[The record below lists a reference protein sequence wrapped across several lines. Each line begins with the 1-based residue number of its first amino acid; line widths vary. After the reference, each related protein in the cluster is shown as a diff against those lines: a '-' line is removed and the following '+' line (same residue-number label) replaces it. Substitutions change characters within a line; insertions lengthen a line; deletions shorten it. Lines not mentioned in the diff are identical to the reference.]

1 VRKGPV
7 ELGFVCLQ
15 IPNSTGVTLMIID
28 RYDPMNLFELVPK
41 LELHFEPELAQ
52 LDRLLDDDVLFERVK
67 ADLCRRYPNSARLG
81 RHSTPVEVILRML
94 IVKRLYNFSYE
105 HTERFVSDSIVLR
118 QFCRLYLEAAPD
130 DTTLIRWANLIG
142 PKTLERLN
150 ERVVELA
157 RSLKVTRG
165 RKLRTD
171 GTVVETNI
179 HHPTDDTLLSDGVR
193 IISRLIGRAKE
204 LIPEGVRRVA
214 RGEPYRDR
222 TRSAKRLA
230 HKISKMARRRT
241 QQAKASYREAY
252 ERLIKIAKTTIK
264 QAERVGTML
273 QEAPGCAAKKISE
286 EISHF
291 AQLLERV
298 VLQTCRRVL
307 EGERVPATEK
317 LVSIFEEHTAI
328 IRRGKAPNR
337 TEFGRKVWLSE
348 VDGGIVSGFWILEG
362 NPGDE
367 AQLKVALEDHLR
379 LFGRAPELVAADRN
393 VHSKENERMA
403 QEEFGVKKV
412 CLPKAGNKSAEREE
426 HEQKR
431 WFKRARKFRA
441 GIEGRISILTRTFG
455 LDRCAEHGEEGM
467 GRWVGWG
474 ILAHNL
480 RQIARKQ
487 VARQAA

>member
-1 VRKGPV
+1 
-7 ELGFVCLQ
+7 
-15 IPNSTGVTLMIID
+15 MIVD

-41 LELHFEPELAQ
+41 LKLEMEPELAH

-94 IVKRLYNFSYE
+94 VVKRLYNFSYE
-105 HTERFVSDSIVLR
+105 QTERFVCDSIVLR

-142 PKTLERLN
+142 PKTLEHLN
-150 ERVVELA
+150 ERAVELA
-157 RSLKVTRG
+157 RSSKVSRG

-171 GTVVETNI
+171 ATVIETNI

-204 LIPEGVRRVA
+204 LIPEGVRWVA
-214 RGEPYRDR
+214 RGEPFRDR
-222 TRSAKRLA
+222 TRSAKKLA

-241 QQAKASYREAY
+241 QQARATYRAAY
-252 ERLIKIAKTTIK
+252 ERLVEVARASIR
-264 QAERVGTML
+264 QVGRVRIML
-273 QEAPGCAAKKISE
+273 EEVPSAGEKISE
-286 EISHF
+286 ELSHF
-291 AQLLERV
+291 AGLLERV
-298 VLQTCRRVL
+298 VWQTCRRVL

-317 LVSIFEEHTAI
+317 LLSIFEEHTAI
-328 IRRGKAPNR
+328 IRRGKAR
-337 TEFGRKVWLSE
+337 KQTEFGRKVWLSE
-348 VDGGIVSGFWILEG
+348 VDGGIISGFWILEG

-367 AQLKVALEDHLR
+367 AQLRPALEDHLR
-379 LFGRAPELVAADRN
+379 LFGRAPELLAADRN

-403 QEEFGVKKV
+403 QEFGVKKV
-412 CLPKAGNKSAEREE
+412 CLPKAGKKSAEREE
-426 HEQKR
+426 HEHKR
-431 WFKRARKFRA
+431 WFKRARNFRA

-455 LDRCAEHGEEGM
+455 LDRCLEHGEEGM

-487 VARQAA
+487 AARQAA